1 MAEELW
7 NDVDRVINAALGGG
21 DEHLGAALAASAE
34 AGLPAI
40 SVAANQGKLLAL
52 LVRAT
57 KARRV
62 LEVGTLGGYS
72 TIWMARALPA
82 DGHLVTL
89 EFDPHHAEVAGDNLR
104 RAGVADRVEV
114 IVGAA
119 LDTLPGVEAA
129 GGTFDLTFI
138 DADKEHNADYFAWA
152 VRLATPRGLII
163 VDNVVRGG
171 AIADPARTDPAV
183 EGVRRLF
190 EVMAGTDG
198 VEATAV
204 QTVGSKGHDGFALAW
219 VAGGE

>member
-1 MAEELW
+1 MAEALW
-7 NDVDRVINAALGGG
+7 TDVDRVINDALGG
-21 DEHLGAALAASAE
+21 DDDSLAAAVAATAE
-34 AGLPAI
+34 AGMPAI
-40 SVAANQGKLLAL
+40 NVTANQGKLLAL

-57 KARRV
+57 RARRV
-62 LEVGTLGGYS
+62 LEIGTLGGYS

-89 EFDPHHAEVAGDNLR
+89 EVDPHHAEVAGDNLR
-104 RAGVADRVEV
+104 RAGVADRVEIV
-114 IVGAA
+114 VGAA
-119 LDTLPGVEAA
+119 LDSLPGVAGA

-152 VRLATPRGLII
+152 VRLATPGGLVI

-171 AIADPARTDPAV
+171 AIADPARTDAAV

-190 EVMAGTDG
+190 EVMASTPG
-198 VEATAV
+198 VESTAV

-219 VAGGE
+219 VPGG

>member
-7 NDVDRVINAALGGG
+7 TDVDQVINDALGGD
-21 DEHLGAALAASAE
+21 DEHLVAALAASAD
-34 AGLPAI
+34 AGLPGI
-40 SVAANQGKLLAL
+40 SVTANQGKVLAL
-52 LVRAT
+52 LIRAT

-62 LEVGTLGGYS
+62 LEIGTLGGYS

-89 EFDPHHAEVAGDNLR
+89 EVDPHHAEVAGSNLR
-104 RAGVADRVEV
+104 RAGVADRVDV
-114 IVGAA
+114 VVGAA
-119 LDTLPGVEAA
+119 LDTLPGVEAAA

-152 VRLATPRGLII
+152 VRLATPGGLII

-171 AIADPARTDPAV
+171 AIADPGRTDPAV

-190 EVMAGTDG
+190 EVMAATAR

-219 VAGGE
+219 VGAE

>member
-7 NDVDRVINAALGGG
+7 NDVDRVINDALGGD
-21 DEHLGAALAASAE
+21 DEHLAAALAATSE

-40 SVAANQGKLLAL
+40 NVTANQGKLLAL

-82 DGHLVTL
+82 GGQLVTL
-89 EFDPHHAEVAGDNLR
+89 EVDPHHADVARANLR
-104 RAGVADRVEV
+104 RAGVAERVEV

-129 GGTFDLTFI
+129 GGNFDLTFI

-152 VRLATPRGLII
+152 VRMATPGGLII

-190 EVMAGTDG
+190 EAMAATAG

-204 QTVGSKGHDGFALAW
+204 QTVGAKGHDGFAVAW
-219 VAGGE
+219 VAGAE